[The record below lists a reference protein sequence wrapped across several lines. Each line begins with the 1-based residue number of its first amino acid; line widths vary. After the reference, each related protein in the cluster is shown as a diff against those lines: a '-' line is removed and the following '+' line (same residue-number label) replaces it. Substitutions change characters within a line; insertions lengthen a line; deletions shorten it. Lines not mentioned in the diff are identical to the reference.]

1 MVYMFKRTAKKAMYL
16 ATGGL
21 LGQGVV
27 KKIVSRDQYTTSAR
41 DILDEMGDL
50 KIKKLYIKRTPLS
63 STVKM
68 ALDAFSFGDFSKKM
82 KQQSIDE
89 LYHLRIDAELENGK
103 RYTVEKNSVI
113 TLTRRPTT
121 TKNTQSVLVDV
132 PAGTTVNMLLD
143 KTEKKMGAKYFV
155 YSAKDNNCSDFILA
169 LLVANGLMDA
179 ENRAFVKIETDK
191 LFTNTFR
198 RLTNTITDVAGG
210 VENVVT

>member
-1 MVYMFKRTAKKAMYL
+1 MIYMFKRTAKKAMYL

-21 LGQGVV
+21 LGQGVI
-27 KKIVSRDQYTTSAR
+27 KKIVSRDQYTTKAR

-68 ALDAFSFGDFSKKM
+68 ALDAFSLGQFKNKM
-82 KQQSIDE
+82 KQQSIDT

-121 TKNTQSVLVDV
+121 TKNTQSLLVDV
-132 PAGTTVNMLLD
+132 PTGTTVNMLLD
-143 KTEKKMGAKYFV
+143 KTQKKMGAKYFV

-169 LLVANGLMDA
+169 LLVANGLVDA

-198 RLTNTITDVAGG
+198 RLTNTITDIAGG